1 MKKSLWFKFGLY
13 VLAAVLINLVS
24 LTLFF
29 RIDLTAN
36 KVYSLSKASKI
47 AVSSLQEP
55 LTIRAFFSDNL
66 PQPYNNLPQ
75 EILDMLEEYS
85 LTGGKNFNYQIYT
98 INKDGTTTDKSGRNI
113 KDLAESYSIY
123 PVQIQNIQSDEVK
136 LQNAYMGIVLQYGN
150 MSETIGSLATV
161 KNLEYQLTTSIYKI
175 TDKISALLA
184 LKNPIKI
191 SLYLSSSLF
200 GMSSD
205 LAAYPAAVKSIVTDL
220 NKKNYNKLVF
230 ENIDPDKSPLTE
242 KAEKNLSPF
251 NLKDASGAIKKV
263 YAAVA
268 VENNN
273 TFYALN
279 LLNKSLFGYTLI
291 EKSKLK
297 DSVDSMIESS
307 LGISKEIGYVV
318 DYGTLPLY
326 QNPYAQNPQGQ
337 VSLNNLHRILADTY
351 TVKGIDITK
360 NGIPKGLKTL
370 LIVGPKEKFSQ
381 WDLYQIDQFIMAG
394 NSVAFLV
401 DTHNAVT
408 PPNQNPYYPQ
418 PPTYVPIKSGLD
430 DLLKHYGVDVESSYI
445 MDENCYV
452 NKGQTANG
460 GYKETPIY
468 FAPKIQSENINKNLP
483 FIRNIKGLITLN
495 NSPISIE
502 KDAAKKVQVLFSSSV
517 KSWEMK
523 NNINLYNPEMITP
536 PGPDKEKKYPLAVL
550 VEGSLTSYFTGK
562 PIPKRP
568 VAKENPKESQ
578 DKKEIKI
585 KTDKILEN
593 KVFIPKTDHGKIFVI
608 GTSTIVTD
616 NLLDKNGASPNAVF
630 VANLMDHLN
639 GRDDFAVMR
648 SKGQIYNPLVQ
659 TTPRFR
665 SFVKSFN
672 IIVLPVLVIITG
684 ILVWLFWISRRKK
697 IEKLFNEEGEFTNE
711 D

>member
-36 KVYSLSKASKI
+36 KVYSLSRASKT
-47 AVSSLQEP
+47 AVSVLQEP
-55 LTIRAFFSDNL
+55 LTIRAFFSENL

-75 EILDMLEEYS
+75 EVLDMLEEYS
-85 LTGGKNFNYQIYT
+85 LAGGRNFNYQIYT
-98 INKDGTTTDKSGRNI
+98 INKDGTSTDKNGRSI

-136 LQNAYMGIVLQYGN
+136 LQSAYMGIVLQYGN

-184 LKNPIKI
+184 LKKPIAVN
-191 SLYLSSSLF
+191 LYLSSSLF

-205 LAAYPAAVKSIVTDL
+205 LAAYPDEVKSIVADL

-230 ENIDPDKSPLTE
+230 TSIDPDKAEMSG
-242 KAEKNLSPF
+242 KAKENISPF
-251 NLKDASGAIKKV
+251 TLKDASGKVKKV
-263 YAAVA
+263 YASVA
-268 VENNN
+268 VENKDS
-273 TFYALN
+273 FYAVN
-279 LLNKSLFGYTLI
+279 LLNRSLFGYTLV
-291 EKSKLK
+291 EKNKLK
-297 DSVDSMIESS
+297 DSLDSMIESS
-307 LGISKEIGYVV
+307 LGISREIGYVV
-318 DYGTLPLY
+318 DNGTLPLY
-326 QNPYAQNPQGQ
+326 QNPYAQNRQNQ
-337 VSLNNLHRILADTY
+337 ISLNNLHRVLADTY
-351 TVKGIDITK
+351 RVKGIDISK
-360 NGIPKGLKTL
+360 DGIPKGLKSL
-370 LIVGPKEKFSQ
+370 LIVGPKEKFSP
-381 WDLYQIDQFIMAG
+381 WDLYQIDQYIMAG
-394 NSVAFLV
+394 NSVAFLI

-418 PPTYVPIKSGLD
+418 PPTYVPIQTGLN
-430 DLLKHYGVDVESSYI
+430 DLLKHYGAEVKSSYV

-460 GYKETPIY
+460 GYKEIPVY
-468 FAPKIQSENINKNLP
+468 FAPKIQSENINKKLP

-495 NSPISIE
+495 NSPIVIE
-502 KDAAKKVQVLFSSSV
+502 KGAEKRVHILFSSSA
-517 KSWEMK
+517 KSWEMQQ
-523 NNINLYNPEMITP
+523 NINLYNPMMITP
-536 PGPDKEKKYPLAVL
+536 PGPEKEKKYPLAVL
-550 VEGSLTSYFTGK
+550 IEGPVTSYFTGK
-562 PIPKRP
+562 SIPKRP
-568 VAKENPKESQ
+568 VVKENPK
-578 DKKEIKI
+578 DKKKEAVVI
-585 KTDKILEN
+585 KTDKIIEN
-593 KVFIPKTDHGKIFVI
+593 KTFIPKTDHGRIFVI
-608 GTSTIVTD
+608 GTSAILTD
-616 NLLDKNGASPNAVF
+616 NLLDKDGASPNAVF

-648 SKGQIYNPLVQ
+648 SKGQLYNPLIQ

-672 IIVLPVLVIITG
+672 IIVLPVLVILTG
-684 ILVWLFWISRRKK
+684 IIVWLLWISRRKK
-697 IEKLFNEEGEFTNE
+697 IEKLFMEEGAAKNE